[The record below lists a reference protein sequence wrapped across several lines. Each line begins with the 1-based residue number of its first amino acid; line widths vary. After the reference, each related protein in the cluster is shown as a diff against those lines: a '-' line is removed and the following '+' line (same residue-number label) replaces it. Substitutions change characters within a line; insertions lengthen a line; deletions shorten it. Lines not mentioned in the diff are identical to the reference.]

1 MDRGISHNQYS
12 INGQD
17 YPTCVLHGRS
27 LFCVVQHTMV
37 EIRRKPV
44 ASVTSWPVEPSPF
57 EIQSAWKE
65 DQSQHGGVSPPNGVF
80 NNATPNASQ
89 PPTRRKHSILRN
101 WVWEIVSAVFCL
113 AIIIAIATLLAR
125 FDGKE
130 LPEWPLH
137 INLNAAISILADVLK
152 AALLLIAGAI
162 ISQSKWAWFSDRAR
176 PLNHIQRFE
185 EASRSLM
192 GSATL
197 LFTAPSHF
205 PTLFATLLTILAI
218 AVGPFT
224 QQAVQTKG
232 CLQNTTETAYVP
244 VAQNYGAKI
253 PGTAQIGS
261 PDIFSSVMNGLS
273 NPKGDENQ
281 VSFVCPTGN
290 CTFAEDSAGV
300 THASIALCSVCVD
313 TTPLIEYT
321 VSGKNF
327 FQFDLP
333 NATTIDSVTML
344 TVGQALDLDNWAA
357 SVLTDK
363 NREAFQ
369 CSLYNTTIMAKTKQR
384 PVTFTKEN
392 FNITK
397 DMTVDGVVAATCGF
411 YPCLQHYHAEV
422 NKGVLSEK
430 VVSSTSASK
439 ISYNVGAGG
448 LKQKNDRNKFSFGNY
463 TAMDEPC
470 NLDGKAYT
478 MANISE
484 VERKPVRD
492 FSVWEEDG
500 KTVTAPTDCLYLY
513 SRDYENG
520 LPVLL
525 VGKCDG
531 LDAMKGG
538 DLQCS
543 NPIAGNASDGSSNL
557 QNWWLNP
564 LFNNATATFDT
575 LNTAMGDLARVVT
588 NNMRTKGGSA
598 ANWYEHQ
605 VVYGKAQ
612 KTTTCT
618 RFEWRWLIF
627 PIALT
632 IVALVLLVWGIV
644 VSYLNRGRP
653 VWKDSLLPLL
663 FYGLEG
669 ERNQRERAAQVQDLD
684 AQARGT
690 MVRLKLEDEMTGFV
704 EAGSKDDEM
713 R

>member
-1 MDRGISHNQYS
+1 MPD
-12 INGQD
+12 
-17 YPTCVLHGRS
+17 
-27 LFCVVQHTMV
+27 
-37 EIRRKPV
+37 IRRKPV
-44 ASVTSWPVEPSPF
+44 ASVTSWQVEPSPF
-57 EIQSAWKE
+57 EIQSAWEE
-65 DQSQHGGVSPPNGVF
+65 DQSQHGGGSPTNRVF

-89 PPTRRKHSILRN
+89 LPTRRKHSILRS
-101 WVWEIVSAVFCL
+101 WIWELVAAVFCL
-113 AIIIAIATLLAR
+113 GIIIAIAAVLAR

-162 ISQSKWAWFSDRAR
+162 ISQSKWTWFSDRAR

-185 EASRSLM
+185 EASRSVV

-224 QQAVQTKG
+224 QQAVQTKS
-232 CLQNTTETAYVP
+232 CAQNTTEMAYVP
-244 VAQNYGAKI
+244 VAQSYGGKI
-253 PGTAQIGS
+253 PGITLAGS
-261 PDIFSSVMNGLS
+261 PDTFSSVINGLT
-273 NPKGDENQ
+273 NPKSEENQ

-290 CTFAEDSAGV
+290 CTFVENPAGV

-313 TTPLIEYT
+313 TTALIEYT
-321 VSGKNF
+321 VSGKGF
-327 FQFDLP
+327 FEFSLP
-333 NATTIDSVTML
+333 NATTIDSVSML
-344 TVGQALDLDNWAA
+344 TVGQAMDLDNWAA

-363 NREAFQ
+363 DREALQ
-369 CSLYNTTIMAKTKQR
+369 YSSYNFTIMTKTKQR
-384 PVTFTKEN
+384 PVIFTKEN

-411 YPCLQHYHAEV
+411 YPCLQRYHAQV
-422 NKGVLSEK
+422 DKSVLSEK
-430 VVSSTSASK
+430 VVSSTIANK

-448 LKQKNDRNKFSFGNY
+448 LKQKHDHFSLGNY

-470 NLDGKAYT
+470 YLDGKVYT

-484 VERKPVRD
+484 MEQKPGRD

-500 KTVTAPTDCLYLY
+500 KTITAPTDCLYLY
-513 SRDYENG
+513 SRDYG
-520 LPVLL
+520 SAIPSLL
-525 VGKCDG
+525 VGNCDG
-531 LDAMKGG
+531 EDALNGG
-538 DLQCS
+538 ELRCS
-543 NPIAGNASDGSSNL
+543 SPYQTNGSSPTSG
-557 QNWWLNP
+557 QDNWWLNP

-575 LNTAMGDLARVVT
+575 LNAAMGDLARVVT

-598 ANWYEHQ
+598 ANWNEHQ
-605 VVYGKAQ
+605 VVYGKAK

-632 IVALVLLVWGIV
+632 IVAIVLLGWGILA
-644 VSYLNRGRP
+644 SYLNRARP
-653 VWKDSLLPLL
+653 VWKNSLLPLL

-669 ERNQRERAAQVQDLD
+669 EWNQREKAAQILDLD
-684 AQARGT
+684 AQAKGT
-690 MVRLKLEDEMTGFV
+690 MVRLKLEDETTGFV
-704 EAGSKDDEM
+704 EARAESDDKA
-713 R
+713 